1 MVTCHSKTLLSSTSP
16 AENPSTGFFA
26 RSATINKQDARDQEP
41 IAVNRGDKG
50 GENRDAFGSVPLSC
64 FWSRR
69 LAWLT
74 VPAMAR
80 KQRSSIGIGSGLGF
94 WRWGVVR
101 RPTGGAALFLGARA
115 ALESGGRGENGTGWT
130 IYKKLERESS
140 KLVWLI
146 MTTGLISA
154 ANHHVFY
161 VAITDSLVKRLPL
174 LAINCRF
181 FGTPRANKSG
191 LCGVLRV

>member
-1 MVTCHSKTLLSSTSP
+1 MMVTCHSKTLLSSTSP

-41 IAVNRGDKG
+41 IAANRGDKG
-50 GENRDAFGSVPLSC
+50 GENSEPFGSVPLSC

-69 LAWLT
+69 LAWLA
-74 VPAMAR
+74 VPAMGR
-80 KQRSSIGIGSGLGF
+80 KQCSSIGSGLGF

>member
-1 MVTCHSKTLLSSTSP
+1 VLLDRIGARVLAMGSCSP
-16 AENPSTGFFA
+16 P
-26 RSATINKQDARDQEP
+26 P
-41 IAVNRGDKG
+41 
-50 GENRDAFGSVPLSC
+50 
-64 FWSRR
+64 
-69 LAWLT
+69 
-74 VPAMAR
+74 
-80 KQRSSIGIGSGLGF
+80 
-94 WRWGVVR
+94 
-101 RPTGGAALFLGARA
+101 GGAALFLGARA